1 MQFDKSSRREGV
13 YLFREKKEETR
24 YTILRLD
31 RLISPAGCN
40 FVNTLIDNPVAGT
53 RRHWLANC
61 AHPPTPPAPHTGRRA
76 AIRPRRLDLVVP
88 RRRGLRLTPVP
99 GRRRLVASGWA
110 SVVWAALVRSS
121 PAWGVISHASHL
133 LPQGALV
140 ESETWPSTFC
150 AYARASAAKTLLS
163 AVLGSVGAGQ
173 GLSAIA
179 LVLLSSGFFSPCL
192 CPSPCFGWARRS
204 HPCIPLNHSCPIL
217 AWPSPSRFT
226 PCTQW
231 RLLRLVRR
239 CWHLAARRRLRR
251 CWDVPSARPPP
262 SPPCGGRLGNM
273 APLLRA
279 RGRWARPCRQRRSQ
293 RARAVA

>member
-1 MQFDKSSRREGV
+1 MWCLGDEASASHPSLGVVDWWRAGGRALCGPHLCGLLLPGVSSPKRRSPPAAGCFGGKQDLAFHV
-13 YLFREKKEETR
+13 
-24 YTILRLD
+24 LRLRACIRGED
-31 RLISPAGCN
+31 AAFSGSWLCGSRAGSLGHRPGIAQQR
-40 FVNTLIDNPVAGT
+40 FFLSLSLP
-53 RRHWLANC
+53 LA
-61 AHPPTPPAPHTGRRA
+61 
-76 AIRPRRLDLVVP
+76 L
-88 RRRGLRLTPVP
+88 
-99 GRRRLVASGWA
+99 
-110 SVVWAALVRSS
+110 
-121 PAWGVISHASHL
+121 
-133 LPQGALV
+133 
-140 ESETWPSTFC
+140 
-150 AYARASAAKTLLS
+150 
-163 AVLGSVGAGQ
+163 
-173 GLSAIA
+173 
-179 LVLLSSGFFSPCL
+179 
-192 CPSPCFGWARRS
+192 FGWARRS

-217 AWPSPSRFT
+217 AWPSPSRST